1 MKKLKSLYKTFFSAD
16 LPTNV
21 VMFNII
27 TIIGF
32 IGGLI
37 ALPFNVAN
45 HLPFVLTLTILVAIV
60 VDLICIYLANFK
72 NQLRNST
79 VAVCFVV
86 IIIILPVMFFTT
98 GGINSGIVCWFSMG
112 LIFIFMLLDGM
123 DFIFMLLT
131 DAAVI
136 VGCYVISYF
145 HPEYVM
151 DLTSRKAVFSDVIQA
166 LFITSTATGVIVKF
180 QANIY
185 NKLYAIAET
194 NNDDLLEKTLAAK
207 KAEKI
212 AQSATEAKSNFLA
225 NMSHEIRT
233 PINTIMGMDEMILRE
248 TSEKQVEEYA
258 LDIKTASQTL
268 LTLINDILDITKIES
283 GKMGIV
289 EGEYAFMSMMHDV
302 LNNVTIKAKEKNLE
316 IISKVSSDIP
326 SNLVGDDVRI
336 KQVLTNILA
345 NAIKY
350 THEGSI
356 TVSVNSSK
364 NLDGTVDLSFSIKD
378 TGIGIKQE
386 DMKRLFES
394 FERLDISRNRNIE
407 GAGLGMAITKN
418 LLRMMGAN
426 LEVDSEYGKGSTFSF
441 TINQGVTDYEPIGD
455 FESSLSHMSS
465 YYEYSASFEA
475 PNARFL
481 VVDDNAMNR
490 KVFGSLLKESKV
502 QVFEASGGEE
512 CLSMIK
518 QEHFD
523 MIFLDHMM
531 PGLDGVATFKKMAT
545 LEDNKCLGTPVIA
558 LTANAIAGAREKYL
572 TMGFHGFLSKPIV
585 PAQLEKTIRD
595 FLPEDL
601 LEYHQEDEND
611 LARKNRVYKVELP
624 EIEGVDWEYALLHF
638 PDTAMVYQT
647 AIDFYDSIDFERD
660 EIIRYYD
667 SIDTDMP
674 VEDYRIKVHGVKSM
688 ANTIGATSL
697 GALAKTCEYAARDN
711 QLDRIRVLTPILIE
725 EMDNMKSR
733 LSVLKSEV
741 EKPMIQDMDELYA
754 LLEMLKMSL
763 LTNNSEQAD
772 NIMKQINSYS
782 YEDEIQEA
790 INVLNQ
796 HIINFEGD
804 EALIDIDKLQQ

>member
-212 AQSATEAKSNFLA
+212 AQSATEAKSTFLA

-782 YEDEIQEA
+782 YESEIQEA